1 MKSQNMS
8 REQMT
13 FWQLIFSQSKANG
26 AQYEGERLP
35 ICIWSW
41 PTDTYLQRMRS
52 SRRLPAMHSPTH
64 YLCSESAPTNIAG
77 PVSY

>member
-1 MKSQNMS
+1 MKSQS
-8 REQMT
+8 SHREQIS
-13 FWQLIFSQSKANG
+13 FWQMIFSQSKANG

-52 SRRLPAMHSPTH
+52 SRQSTH
-64 YLCSESAPTNIAG
+64 VLSSESEQTEMAAQ
-77 PVSY
+77 

>member
-1 MKSQNMS
+1 MKSLNMGQ
-8 REQMT
+8 EQMT

-52 SRRLPAMHSPTH
+52 SRQSTH
-64 YLCSESAPTNIAG
+64 FLSAGSERMEMAAR
-77 PVSY
+77 

>member
-52 SRRLPAMHSPTH
+52 SRQSTH
-64 YLCSESAPTNIAG
+64 VLSSESQQTEMAAQ
-77 PVSY
+77 